1 VSQRNEQKP
10 GAVQDPLNLR
20 GEPRIGTDLDA
31 SLYTSDFSGALP
43 ARTRDVS
50 IGGACIVTA
59 SPFAFKAVQR
69 VCLRLPEG
77 GALDLEAQGRWQQ
90 ALAGDDVV
98 MTGLE
103 FLRPSDASVDRL
115 WDLVLDGGKRL
126 ARFLYGDS
134 ELRAIGVDGA
144 MGLAQ
149 MTRIRELAP
158 GTTLYRQDQDP
169 GDPCSIFVV
178 EEGVVVLQMR
188 ARGVR
193 EVPVERVEAGGI
205 FGGLTMLAGVPPT
218 ESAVT
223 ETDTRV
229 LEFDLRAYQ
238 YLARAKPWLAQ
249 QLSQV
254 VTTAYVKRL
263 QRVLERVRDHL

>member
-1 VSQRNEQKP
+1 LSQRQEPKT
-10 GAVQDPLNLR
+10 ATVQDPLNLR
-20 GEPRIGTDLDA
+20 GEPRIGTDLAA
-31 SLYTSDFSGALP
+31 SIFTSDFSGALP

-50 IGGACIVTA
+50 VGGACVVTA
-59 SPFAFKAVQR
+59 SPFAHKAIQR
-69 VCLRLPEG
+69 LRLSLPG
-77 GALDLEAQGRWQQ
+77 GDRLELEAQGRWQQ

-103 FLRPSDASVDRL
+103 FLRPSNEAVDCL

-134 ELRAIGVDGA
+134 DLRSVGVDGA

-149 MTRIRELAP
+149 MTRIRDLSP

-169 GDPCSIFVV
+169 SEPCSIFVV
-178 EEGVVVLQMR
+178 EAGVVVLQMR

-193 EVPVERVEAGGI
+193 EVPVERVQAGGV
-205 FGGLTMLAGVPPT
+205 FGGLTMLAGVAPT

-223 ETDTRV
+223 ETDARV